1 MNYVPL
7 PQKELKQ
14 SWNLGEER
22 LGAVSCFRASYMA
35 TANLQLLEWGGGCVE
50 DSQQLPPCFQHQQMR
65 DGHPVLLYPFR
76 FDLFGLN
83 TKKQSVP
90 LL

>member
-1 MNYVPL
+1 M
-7 PQKELKQ
+7 
-14 SWNLGEER
+14 
-22 LGAVSCFRASYMA
+22 
-35 TANLQLLEWGGGCVE
+35 E

-65 DGHPVLLYPFR
+65 DGYLVLLYPFR
-76 FDLFGLN
+76 FDFFGLN